1 LLYYLVHY
9 SLIQNQGEIMFGKN
23 LAKAAVACAVLFAIQ
38 GAASA
43 STIPCTGSGYDISN
57 KVSGSSDCRILAP
70 LDGKVNDN
78 NLATV
83 NTGDFFSITNWKS
96 DGKYD
101 DLDKTPTDDSNLFN
115 FTGDALTGTYSYVG
129 GLPQPSDVMFVLK
142 SGDGT
147 NLVAYL
153 LAHPY
158 GTGTYSSP
166 FTKPP
171 FPLEEGGA
179 SILHGIS
186 HISVYYRDG
195 DGSGDEG
202 GGKVPEPATLA
213 LFGLGL
219 LGMSKLRRKS

>member
-1 LLYYLVHY
+1 MRLT
-9 SLIQNQGEIMFGKN
+9 FTK
-23 LAKAAVACAVLFAIQ
+23 
-38 GAASA
+38 
-43 STIPCTGSGYDISN
+43 
-57 KVSGSSDCRILAP
+57 R
-70 LDGKVNDN
+70 
-78 NLATV
+78 
-83 NTGDFFSITNWKS
+83 

-101 DLDKTPTDDSNLFN
+101 DLNTSSPTETSSLFD
-115 FTGDALTGTYSYVG
+115 FAGGVQTGTYTYVG
-129 GLPQPSDVMFVLK
+129 PTSQPSDVMFVFK
-142 SGDGT
+142 DGDGT

-153 LAHPY
+153 LKHPY

-171 FPLEEGGA
+171 FPLEDKGA
-179 SILHGIS
+179 SVLHDIS
-186 HISVYYRDG
+186 HISVYYAEG

>member
-1 LLYYLVHY
+1 
-9 SLIQNQGEIMFGKN
+9 MFGKN
-23 LAKAAVACAVLFAIQ
+23 LAKATVACAILFAIQ

-57 KVSGSSDCRILAP
+57 KVSGSSACAILSP
-70 LDGKVNDN
+70 LNGNVNDN
-78 NLATV
+78 NLATI
-83 NTGDFFSITNWKS
+83 NSGGFFGISDWKL

-101 DLDKTPTDDSNLFN
+101 NLDTTPTDDSNLFN
-115 FTGDALTGTYSYVG
+115 FTGGVQTGTYSYVG
-129 GLPQPSDVMFVLK
+129 GTPQPSDVMFIFK
-142 SGDGT
+142 DGDGT
-147 NLVAYL
+147 NLVGYL

-158 GTGTYSSP
+158 GDGTYSSP
-166 FTKPP
+166 FTNPP
-171 FPLEEGGA
+171 FPLEGN
-179 SILHGIS
+179 SRIHDIS
-186 HISVYYRDG
+186 HITVYYRDG